1 MTTTCQ
7 IPESVRSIF
16 QHDASIDAH
25 AGFFSSPTQHLLGPD
40 APERIEAVQTLVA
53 TQTVSSSPNPAY
65 RFVLEAQLDAIGDV
79 VEGLEQRHPER
90 FRDTERLRDLLEN
103 LDILLNG
110 GEFA

>member
-16 QHDASIDAH
+16 QPDASIDAH
-25 AGFFSSPTQHLLGPD
+25 TTFFSSPTQYLLGGD
-40 APERIEAVQTLVA
+40 APERIEAVQMLA
-53 TQTVSSSPNPAY
+53 TTANTSY
-65 RFVLEAQLDAIGDV
+65 RFVLEAQLDAIGEV

-110 GEFA
+110 GETA